1 MISLPEEE
9 RAWVERRA
17 KEEGVSVDEIVRRAI
32 ERLRNESGYEPLST
46 RELLART
53 AGIRAG
59 DDGLT
64 LQKHLRGGLGGKPGE
79 DAKAVLLD
87 MPGVGEDA
95 DFEGLPD
102 LPRRLDL

>member
-1 MISLPEEE
+1 MISLPEEQ

-32 ERLRNESGYEPLST
+32 ERFRRESEYQPLST

-64 LQKHLRGGLGGKPGE
+64 LQKRLRGGR
-79 DAKAVLLD
+79 VRH
-87 MPGVGEDA
+87 
-95 DFEGLPD
+95 
-102 LPRRLDL
+102 PRSR